1 MMVQINGKDYVT
13 VAERLEKLHD
23 QHEKVIIETE
33 ILRFDDEIVLVKA
46 ILKIDEKKFI
56 GHAQE
61 VIGSSQVNSTSAL
74 ENAET
79 SAVGRALAFAGFGVN
94 GGIASADEMI
104 KAEGTKDKLPHE
116 KTMAT
121 VNQIDKIKSLVHE
134 PLITESERE
143 RVKKIIDENNIDK
156 RSASD
161 LLSYF
166 YGKSSISNGS
176 WQKITPGVLSERR
189 LTSNAA

>member
-1 MMVQINGKDYVT
+1 MVQINGKDYVT
-13 VAERLEKLHD
+13 VAERLQRLHD

-94 GGIASADEMI
+94 GGIASADEI
-104 KAEGTKDKLPHE
+104 TKAESKKDKLHRE

-121 VNQIDKIKSLVHE
+121 ANQFDKIKSLLHD
-134 PLITESERE
+134 PLITDPERE
-143 RVKKIIDENNIDK
+143 RLKKIIDDNTIDK

-166 YGKSSISNGS
+166 YGKSSVSNGS
-176 WQKITPGVLSERR
+176 WKKVTPGVLSERR
-189 LTSNAA
+189 LSSNAA

>member
-1 MMVQINGKDYVT
+1 MVQINGKDYVT
-13 VAERLEKLHD
+13 VAERLQRLHD

-94 GGIASADEMI
+94 GGIASADEII
-104 KAEGTKDKLPHE
+104 KAENNTDVLSDETP
-116 KTMAT
+116 MAT
-121 VNQIDKIKSLVHE
+121 DSQMDKIQSLLHE
-134 PLITESERE
+134 PLITDPERE
-143 RVKKIIDENNIDK
+143 RLQKIIDDNTIDK

-166 YGKSSISNGS
+166 YGKSSVSNGS
-176 WQKITPGVLSERR
+176 WKKVTPGVLSERR
-189 LTSNAA
+189 LTSSVA